1 MSAAANEQITE
12 ERIKELSVN
21 ECLRLR
27 AALQTQLDTF
37 YKTNPAIVSR
47 LLTRINERLFED
59 HYYLSDA
66 NEG

>member
-27 AALQTQLDTF
+27 SELQTQLDTF